1 MKSSKFTSTPLFPRQ
16 ALVAL
21 LLPLIAEQA
30 LSVTIG
36 LADTLMV
43 SSVGEA
49 AVSGVSLVD
58 SFNTLMIQIM
68 SALAT
73 GGAVVTSQ
81 YIGHQEPKNAKAA
94 AAQILFV
101 LSSFSVLV
109 AAVVIVIIMAY
120 AVPTFSATFASL
132 DLELPLATRMVIAV
146 SDFFGRYG
154 WLVGAFGFYRHRS
167 MQAPV
172 LFKEDGLEHL
182 IADKAEQYTG
192 LRPHFASDR
201 MALDSDFRNPAWGAA
216 LYHESQLRLGRFDL
230 SAGLRIDYERTRLCY
245 LSSTDI
251 DCTFGDGRITPFTER
266 GTLHKSFVQLLPKA
280 AAVYRIDDGNSLYAS
295 VAKGY
300 KAGGFNTQMFSE
312 VLQNSVMERM
322 GVYWNR
328 HYDIDRVVAYKPE
341 KSWNFEVGSHFAF
354 ADGRI
359 RGEAT
364 LFYILCR
371 DQQLTVFPEGQT
383 TGRMMTN
390 AGRTRSRGGELSV
403 QALVA
408 HRLDLRLSY
417 GFTHATFA
425 EFRSGN
431 ADYAGKRIP
440 YAPRHTAAAVAEY
453 TVSVGRSWLDGIV
466 LSVDGRGVGPIEWNE
481 ANSLRQKFYALAG
494 CAIRFEQRH
503 GSLSLWCRNLT
514 QTRYDV
520 FYFESIGN
528 AFLQRGRP
536 REWGVT
542 LTINL
547 QHNER

>member
-1 MKSSKFTSTPLFPRQ
+1 MTLDQDFLPESYFTLTQ
-16 ALVAL
+16 AK
-21 LLPLIAEQA
+21 QDH
-30 LSVTIG
+30 G
-36 LADTLMV
+36 LTEDIV
-43 SSVGEA
+43 VRSRGE
-49 AVSGVSLVD
+49 
-58 SFNTLMIQIM
+58 
-68 SALAT
+68 
-73 GGAVVTSQ
+73 
-81 YIGHQEPKNAKAA
+81 
-94 AAQILFV
+94 
-101 LSSFSVLV
+101 
-109 AAVVIVIIMAY
+109 
-120 AVPTFSATFASL
+120 
-132 DLELPLATRMVIAV
+132 
-146 SDFFGRYG
+146 GRYG

-172 LFKEDGLEHL
+172 LFKEDGLERL

-201 MALDSDFRNPAWGAA
+201 MALDSDFRNPTWGAA

-230 SAGLRIDYERTRLCY
+230 SAGLRIDYERTRLHY

-280 AAVYRIDDGNSLYAS
+280 AAVYRINDGNSLYAS

-322 GVYWNR
+322 GVYWDR

-408 HRLDLRLSY
+408 RLLDLRLSY